1 MRLDMLLEWKE
12 VRELIDEGVITE
24 KQISKMFDGMPKE
37 PMGIPATTVGF
48 AEDTFVAF
56 NGMLDVLLD
65 VSGMGMRVLW
75 CGVVCCGVMWC
86 VALCYATLFYT
97 SPYYT
102 VMHCDMT

>member
-1 MRLDMLLEWKE
+1 MTGSTVCSPLHPPLSTLPYFHLNDRSEFKKITGGGRLMRLDMLLEWKE
-12 VRELIDEGVITE
+12 VRELIEDGVITS

-65 VSGMGMRVLW
+65 VSG
-75 CGVVCCGVMWC
+75 
-86 VALCYATLFYT
+86 
-97 SPYYT
+97 
-102 VMHCDMT
+102 

>member
-12 VRELIDEGVITE
+12 VRELIEEGVITE

-65 VSGMGMRVLW
+65 VSGMWLRV
-75 CGVVCCGVMWC
+75 V
-86 VALCYATLFYT
+86 
-97 SPYYT
+97 
-102 VMHCDMT
+102 